1 MYEPAD
7 SDNIVDVLFVSKC
20 DIKQPGGSGNACSI
34 TITYIKQHDTPD
46 APNSTISR
54 DDIVFELDKDGNY
67 VRSNEIENE

>member
-1 MYEPAD
+1 
-7 SDNIVDVLFVSKC
+7 VDILFVSDC
-20 DIKQPGGSGNACSI
+20 TIKSQDNKGNACSI

-67 VRSNEIENE
+67 VQSNEIENE